1 MAISGTNESDF
12 LAGTIGSDR
21 IFGLAGD
28 DTIIALA
35 GDDQIFGGDGDDLII
50 AGDGIDFIE
59 GGIGN
64 DDISGDAGND
74 TINGGDGV
82 DVINGGDGNDFINGG
97 NGGDRINGDAG
108 DDLING
114 NAGNDIINGGDG
126 ADLISGD
133 AGNDRIFGGAGNDD
147 ISGGIGDDQLNGDAG
162 DDIVQ
167 GGAGNDIVFGG
178 TGFGNDTLTGGD
190 GADTLIGGAGND
202 NLSGGNGTDRLIG
215 VEPFAPGFGF
225 IFDEIDTLTG
235 GANRDTFVLGSA
247 SDLYYDNGGN
257 FDYALITDFNI
268 NEDVIELPSFTQTAS
283 VSVAEIGDAGQ
294 FLFDSQFIPGGSG
307 TLNSISGTL
316 SSGSDVDIFQITLT
330 GGGTFSASTV
340 GTTFFDTQLFL
351 FDQNGFG
358 VLANDQASFS
368 NQSTLFETTIL
379 APGTYFLA
387 ITDYDNDPFSE
398 GGLIFPTGFGP
409 DETVVGPTEVGGG
422 SPLSGFTGN
431 GFSGGGAYTI
441 SLTGVQAAPPISL
454 GTISINNV
462 VGTGISFNN
471 DLIAV
476 VQGVSISDFSS
487 GFVFV

>member
-1 MAISGTNESDF
+1 MAISGTDESNF
-12 LAGTIGSDR
+12 LAGTTGSDR

-35 GDDQIFGGDGDDLII
+35 GDDQIFGGDGDDLIV
-50 AGDGIDFIE
+50 AGDGIDVIE
-59 GGIGN
+59 GGLGN

-82 DVINGGDGNDFINGG
+82 DVINGGDGNDLIRGG

-114 NAGNDIINGGDG
+114 DTGNDNINGGDG
-126 ADLISGD
+126 ADIISGD
-133 AGNDRIFGGAGNDD
+133 AGSDRIFGGAGNDN

-162 DDIVQ
+162 DDLVQ

-202 NLSGGNGTDRLIG
+202 NLSGGNGIDRLIG
-215 VEPFAPGFGF
+215 VEPFAPGFEF

-235 GANRDTFVLGSA
+235 GANRDTFVLGSTT
-247 SDLYYDNGGN
+247 DLYYDNGGIS
-257 FDYALITDFNI
+257 DYALITDFNI
-268 NEDVIELPSFTQTAS
+268 SEDVIELPLFTRTANA
-283 VSVAEIGDAGQ
+283 SVAEIGDAGQ
-294 FLFDSQFIPGGSG
+294 SLLDSQIIPGGSG

-316 SSGSDVDIFQITLT
+316 SSGNDVDLYQITLT

-340 GTTFFDTQLFL
+340 GNSFADTQLFL

-358 VLANDQASFS
+358 VIANDQASGTS
-368 NQSTLFETTIL
+368 QSTLFETTPL

-387 ITDYDNDPFSE
+387 ITGYDNDPVSQ

-431 GFSGGGAYTI
+431 GFGASDFYTI
-441 SLTGVQAAPPISL
+441 TLTGVQATPPLSL
-454 GTISINNV
+454 GSISINNV

-476 VQGVSISDFSS
+476 VQGVSISDFSN